1 MIKWVLAALSAF
13 QLLIAVLLL
22 LNRDDTVESFTGK
35 AFAPTRDAAEGA
47 ALGSLGVHVFL
58 AVAYLVLAIRIT
70 AGRRSTRIRA
80 TVLLA
85 ITVVV
90 GVATL
95 FAIPDATSLNPVGIV
110 LAVVALALLW
120 VPSRAKAPR

>member
-22 LNRDDTVESFTGK
+22 LNWDDTVESFTGR

-47 ALGSLGVHVFL
+47 ALGSLGIHVVL
-58 AVAYLVLAIRIT
+58 AVLYLVLAIRIS
-70 AGRRSTRIRA
+70 AGRRGTRIRA

-95 FAIPDATSLNPVGIV
+95 FTIPDATSLNPVGIV
-110 LAVVALALLW
+110 LAVVALGLLW
-120 VPSRAKAPR
+120 VPSRANAPR